1 MSFIRAFLLFSILF
15 FSLENVA
22 FARDV
27 LKVGV
32 TGGVHEKVM
41 TFVKK
46 RFDEQSMDFDL
57 DVKVFNDFIHPNVA
71 LAQGDLD
78 INSYQHKPFMDD
90 VNKQRGYDLVFLRK
104 NFIVPMGIYSMKTS
118 TLGEIKGRVL
128 IPNDPTNGG
137 RALLLLAQASMI
149 ELDESKS
156 YRVNVSD
163 VTKYNNKVKII
174 EIEAPSIPRLIG
186 DAGAYVP
193 NTDWIVEAG
202 MDPDENL
209 LMREDPMVSPYSN
222 GFVVNGGMEDDPRIA
237 KFFEVYYS
245 DATKEFI
252 KDNFGNSVI
261 PAW

>member
-1 MSFIRAFLLFSILF
+1 MLLARILFVEQSILVNGKINGKIYLLVLVIVVHSMQLLGGCYEFIRAFLLFSILF

-46 RFDEQSMDFDL
+46 RLDEQSMDFDL

-186 DAGAYVP
+186 DAGAMFNAIQY
-193 NTDWIVEAG
+193 
-202 MDPDENL
+202 
-209 LMREDPMVSPYSN
+209 
-222 GFVVNGGMEDDPRIA
+222 
-237 KFFEVYYS
+237 
-245 DATKEFI
+245 
-252 KDNFGNSVI
+252 
-261 PAW
+261 